1 MRNKLFLAVLLTAA
15 MASIGGGTRAK
26 AQTDVAASVYGAF
39 NGTTNGNGVVQSPSN
54 SAGALIEIRH
64 ISNSLF
70 GLEATYAFNRGDQT
84 YTSTS
89 TVTCGLPC
97 GGTGTNAS
105 VKVPA
110 NAHEITADYLV
121 SLKILHVRP
130 FLLAGGGVLLNV
142 PTSGTATTGATSTV
156 TVSQTKGVL
165 VYGGGLDY
173 AVLPHLGLRFQYR
186 GNVYKAPQLATA
198 FSSTGAFT
206 HTAEPMLGAYLRF

>member
-1 MRNKLFLAVLLTAA
+1 MRIKLFHAALLAALTAT
-15 MASIGGGTRAK
+15 GGAK

-39 NGTTNGNGVVQSPSN
+39 SGTTNGNGIVQSPSN

-64 ISNSLF
+64 IANPLF
-70 GLEATYAFNRGDQT
+70 GLEATYSFNRGDQT

-89 TVTCGLPC
+89 IVTCGIPC

-110 NAHEITADYLV
+110 NAHEITADYLI
-121 SLKILHVRP
+121 SLKVLNIRP
-130 FLLAGGGVLLNV
+130 FLLAGGGVLLNE
-142 PTSGTATTGATSTV
+142 PTSGTSTGGNTSSATI
-156 TVSQTKGVL
+156 SQAKGVL

-186 GNVYKAPQLATA
+186 GNLYKAPQLATA

-206 HTAEPMLGAYLRF
+206 HTAEPMIGAYLRF